1 MTLLVVPVLLSAL
14 SVPLLGG
21 RLTALAELRLRW
33 TPALLA
39 ALALQVVVLWLAPGW
54 PDAVLAIG
62 HVASYGSA
70 AVFLAAN
77 RHVPWLW
84 LIGLG
89 GLFNLAAIAANGGR
103 MPASPAA
110 LESAG
115 LPAPEGFSNSTV
127 VADAR
132 LAFLGDVFA
141 TPSGL
146 GPFSNVFS
154 VGDVCLVVGAALALH
169 RICGSRL
176 GARREVTPRRR

>member
-1 MTLLVVPVLLSAL
+1 MTLLVTPVLLSVL

-21 RLTALAELRLRW
+21 RLVSLAELRLRW
-33 TPALLA
+33 TPVLLGALTVQLA
-39 ALALQVVVLWLAPGW
+39 VLWLAPDW
-54 PDAVLAIG
+54 PDAVLAVG
-62 HVASYGSA
+62 HVASYGLA
-70 AVFLAAN
+70 AAFLAAN

-84 LIGLG
+84 LVGLG
-89 GLFNLAAIAANGGR
+89 GLSNLAAIAANGGR

-110 LESAG
+110 LEAAG
-115 LPAPEGFSNSTV
+115 VPPPEGFSNSAAAT
-127 VADAR
+127 DAE

-141 TPSGL
+141 TPAGW

-176 GARREVTPRRR
+176 PTRRGARSG

>member
-1 MTLLVVPVLLSAL
+1 MTLLVTPVLLCVL

-21 RLTALAELRLRW
+21 HLSALGKLRLRW
-33 TPALLA
+33 TPALLG
-39 ALALQVVVLWLAPGW
+39 ALTVQLAVLGLAPGW

-62 HVASYGSA
+62 HMASYGLA
-70 AVFLAAN
+70 AAFLAAN
-77 RHVPWLW
+77 RDVPWLW

-89 GLFNLAAIAANGGR
+89 GLANLAAIAANGGR

-110 LESAG
+110 LDAAG
-115 LPAPEGFSNSTV
+115 VAPPEGFSNSAV
-127 VADAR
+127 MADAE

-141 TPSGL
+141 SPAGW
-146 GPFSNVFS
+146 GPLSNVFS

-176 GARREVTPRRR
+176 PTRRAARSG